1 MRWRLITAVWTG
13 TFATIAGVGMKT
25 QLKDL
30 ATVGLKPI
38 ALMLGETAFLAALV
52 LALLRWA

>member
-1 MRWRLITAVWTG
+1 
-13 TFATIAGVGMKT
+13 MKT

-38 ALMLGETAFLAALV
+38 ALMLGETVFMAALV
-52 LALLRWA
+52 LAMLRWGA